1 MGKIYGVRITQTGYF
16 SHLSSTI
23 ATKKKKKTTKAVT
36 VSASILKVHCYRSG
50 LYQKEFEEF
59 PCIF

>member
-23 ATKKKKKTTKAVT
+23 ATKKKKTTKAVT

>member
-23 ATKKKKKTTKAVT
+23 ATKKKTTKAVT